1 MHIYRIYKN
10 GIDVPVCREGVL
22 RCREWICGH
31 SGGRGSG
38 VNGENSIYIYRPGA
52 L

>member
-10 GIDVPVCREGVL
+10 GIDDCFREGIH

-31 SGGRGSG
+31 SWGRENG
-38 VNGENSIYIYRPGA
+38 VNGENSIYI